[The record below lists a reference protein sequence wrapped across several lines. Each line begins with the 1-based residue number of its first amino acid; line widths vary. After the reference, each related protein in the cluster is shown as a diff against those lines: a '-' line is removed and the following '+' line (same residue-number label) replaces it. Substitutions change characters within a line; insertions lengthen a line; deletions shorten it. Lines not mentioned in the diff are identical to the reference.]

1 MQALPARS
9 SQQTKSWPDK
19 ITELKIAAHA
29 KATSSKVL
37 LHVQKGKKTLQKQ
50 MRDIHYKNDIIYI
63 YLERKKKLF
72 LINIA

>member
-37 LHVQKGKKTLQKQ
+37 LHVQKDSSKANAWYSLQE
-50 MRDIHYKNDIIYI
+50 RYYIYI
-63 YLERKKKLF
+63 FGKEKK
-72 LINIA
+72 IISD

>member
-9 SQQTKSWPDK
+9 SQKAKNWPDK

-29 KATSSKVL
+29 MQRQHLQKCFYTS
-37 LHVQKGKKTLQKQ
+37 KKTLQKQ

-63 YLERKKKLF
+63 FGKEKRNYF
-72 LINIA
+72 

>member
-50 MRDIHYKNDIIYI
+50 MRDIITRTILYI

>member
-9 SQQTKSWPDK
+9 SQKAKNWPDK

-37 LHVQKGKKTLQKQ
+37 LHVQKDSSKA
-50 MRDIHYKNDIIYI
+50 N
-63 YLERKKKLF
+63 
-72 LINIA
+72 A